1 MKFKNL
7 LKEAGDS
14 IIPQDSKKIIQMKG
28 IELANYHQFIWD
40 LRDSLSQM
48 FLMNSASFSM
58 GPDNQ
63 KKTIYRKGIEKQFSA
78 YKLEV
83 FFKNVIYPNE
93 QISLQMYTD
102 SGSKTSWEFEYMELS
117 FVDEENR
124 VEFYYEFEA
133 EFGTQFEKDA
143 FNFSKIQ
150 KEFEIKTINSINDM
164 INLDPTFIKWVKN
177 PTKAQQ
183 ELVLNKDPMLVKFII
198 NLHPELIDKYQ
209 YVKAM
214 NKAGILK

>member
-1 MKFKNL
+1 MKFKLL
-7 LKEAGDS
+7 LKEEDNP
-14 IIPQDSKKIIQMKG
+14 IIPQDSNKEVQMKG
-28 IELANYHQFIWD
+28 AELINYHQFIWD
-40 LRDSLSQM
+40 LRDSLNKI
-48 FLMNSASFSM
+48 FLMNPASFSM
-58 GPDNQ
+58 GPYNQ
-63 KKTIYRKGIEKQFSA
+63 RKTIYRKGIEKQFSA

-102 SGSKTSWEFEYMELS
+102 SGSKTAWEFEYMELS
-117 FVDEENR
+117 FVDNDDR

-133 EFGTQFEKDA
+133 DFGTQFEKDA

-150 KEFEIKTINSINDM
+150 KEFETKTMNSINDM

-183 ELVLNKDPMLVKFII
+183 ELVLNKNPMFVNLIVK
-198 NLHPELIDKYQ
+198 LHPELIDKYK

-214 NKAGILK
+214 SAAGILK